1 MADTEISR
9 RYTILNEIGVGAYG
23 TVYLGRDNNHVAEN
37 RSPFVA
43 IKRLRVQNTDE
54 GIPLSHVR
62 EIALLRQLDA
72 FEHPNVIRLLDVCP
86 GESSVSDELRL
97 NLVFEYVDMD
107 LEWFMKQKIE
117 SGAIISDSK
126 IRDIS
131 RQMINGVDF
140 LHSNRVC
147 HRDLKPQNILLSKSG
162 QVKIADFGLA
172 RIYSYNMA
180 LTSVVVTLW
189 YRPPEVLL
197 QNSYATPVDLWSI
210 GCIISE
216 LFLLDALL
224 PGESELSQLQ
234 IIFEKL
240 GTPRINDWPSD
251 SVVPFSSFE
260 FHEPQPL
267 TTLIPRLMTNA
278 LAHDLISNLL
288 LFDQHARIRASEA
301 LEHDWFVGDSENIE
315 PRS

>member
-23 TVYLGRDNNHVAEN
+23 TVYLGRDNNHAAEN

-131 RQMINGVDF
+131 QQMINGVDF

-162 QVKIADFGLA
+162 HVKIADFGLA

-224 PGESELSQLQ
+224 PGESELSQFQ

-240 GTPRINDWPSD
+240 GTPRLSDWPSD
-251 SVVPFSSFE
+251 SVVPFASFE
-260 FHEPQPL
+260 CHEPQPL
-267 TTLIPRLMTNA
+267 TSLIPRLVTNSV
-278 LAHDLISNLL
+278 AHDLISNLL
-288 LFDQHARIRASEA
+288 LFDQHAR
-301 LEHDWFVGDSENIE
+301 
-315 PRS
+315 